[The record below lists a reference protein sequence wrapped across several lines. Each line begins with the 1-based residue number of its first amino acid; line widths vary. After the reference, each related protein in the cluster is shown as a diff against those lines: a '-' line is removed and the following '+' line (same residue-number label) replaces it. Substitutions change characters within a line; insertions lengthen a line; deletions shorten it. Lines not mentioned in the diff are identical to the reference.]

1 MREDIKLDVE
11 TEKKIV
17 EEYFG
22 KIEEEKKRV
31 SSSEYINWIY
41 DFVSVNKS
49 ADDEGALYV
58 YEGINAENGKLLGA
72 FLDYVKTIA
81 PKQRVAITTD
91 DECRFDNE
99 QVAIKI
105 KDRYFKIFRMFGQG
119 SWTSVVLLEE
129 EPDYA
134 CVKLLK

>member
-11 TEKKIV
+11 SAKKIV

-49 ADDEGALYV
+49 ADDESALYV
-58 YEGINAENGKLLGA
+58 YEGLNAENGKLLGA

-81 PKQRVAITTD
+81 PKQRVAITAD

>member
-11 TEKKIV
+11 SAKKIV

-99 QVAIKI
+99 QVTIKI